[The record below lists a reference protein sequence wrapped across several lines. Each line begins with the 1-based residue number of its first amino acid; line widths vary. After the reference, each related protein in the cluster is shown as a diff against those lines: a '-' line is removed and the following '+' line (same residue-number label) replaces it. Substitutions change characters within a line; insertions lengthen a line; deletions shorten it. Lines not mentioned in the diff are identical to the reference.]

1 MIRITVALVGLA
13 VFGALFASIYYDPAN
28 RLKTESA
35 PAFQLAP
42 GEARQTT
49 LQPTIP
55 GTPVA
60 VQVQVTGGPLDLYVM
75 EKEWSDSL
83 ASQGRLSLQKPFSYY
98 AEHSRIGLEG
108 AADFALLSDGVT
120 EYLLVFDN
128 SDNHYA
134 NDTVPDPD
142 SPTRGEVSIQI
153 TIRYLEEE
161 TRSLMLGYIAAT
173 PSLLLVVF
181 TVWRKVRGRRA
192 ERAEQAAAGKP
203 GA

>member
-13 VFGALFASIYYDPAN
+13 VFGAIFASIYYDPDN
-28 RLKTESA
+28 HLKTESS

-55 GTPVA
+55 GTPIA
-60 VQVQVTGGPLDLYVM
+60 VEVHVTGGALDLYVM
-75 EKEWSDSL
+75 EKEWSDAL
-83 ASQGRLSLQKPFSYY
+83 AGGGRLSLQKPFSYY
-98 AEHSRIGLEG
+98 AEHSRLGLQG
-108 AADFALLSDGVT
+108 STDFALISDGVT

-134 NDTVPDPD
+134 NDTVPDETG
-142 SPTRGEVSIQI
+142 PTQGAVSIQV

-173 PSLLLVVF
+173 PSVLLVAF
-181 TVWRKVRGRRA
+181 TVWRKVRRR
-192 ERAEQAAAGKP
+192 RLEQLAADQAD
-203 GA
+203 A

>member
-13 VFGALFASIYYDPAN
+13 VFGAIFASIYYDPDN
-28 RLKTESA
+28 RLKTETA

-60 VQVQVTGGPLDLYVM
+60 VEVHATGGAFDLYVM

-83 ASQGRLSLQKPFSYY
+83 ASQGRLSLQQPFSYY
-98 AEHSRIGLEG
+98 AEHSRLGLVGE
-108 AADFALLSDGVT
+108 ADFALISDGVT

-128 SDNHYA
+128 SDNHYH
-134 NDTVPDPD
+134 NDTVPDVGG
-142 SPTRGEVSIQI
+142 PTQGTVSIQI

-161 TRSLMLGYIAAT
+161 TRSLMLGYIAAA
-173 PSLLLVVF
+173 PSVLLVAF
-181 TVWRKVRGRRA
+181 TLWRKARRSRL
-192 ERAEQAAAGKP
+192 ERAAQQRPKA
-203 GA
+203 